1 MDVRGAGTLGLMLV
15 ALGLGSGSAMAE
27 TYYAAP
33 VAGDGEF
40 SGGTCTADSPCWPDE
55 AIESAVA
62 SNDGPDVVQLAAGTY
77 SGRQG
82 TVSIDEWPLTSD
94 PITIAGAGATETIL
108 AGSGVPENIEA
119 VLRFG
124 STADETAPGNI
135 TLRDLTVSI
144 PTAADADTNAIVTR
158 VERLALDRVR
168 IRTAKT
174 GARSERNGIWS
185 RRPDAELV
193 LDHVDIRP
201 TEASYQPDTGNGVFA
216 FGPLTVRDSRVQVD
230 NLGSDG
236 RVVPI
241 HARNDLVLQ
250 RSRVE
255 GGTLALRFQQDG
267 PPITGLVDSSTLRG
281 AAVGI
286 LYVPQASASLAV
298 RNSEIQSAYSL
309 AQRVSIGTTGGF
321 GTGALTI
328 DSSVLRDPTEV
339 GGLAVTC
346 TYSHVSD
353 EETRCPD
360 SSNLRGNDA
369 GGIDLGNPAP
379 LSAQESPTD
388 LEGAPRVA
396 ACLGTVARRDIGPIE
411 IAGVSPCLQPLPDDP
426 GGGGTTA
433 PPGTNGTPGG
443 GSTPAATSAPRLF
456 NLDLASQRFRAKK
469 GTRVWFTL
477 SRAARVEVVAYRM
490 AGKRKITVATLS
502 LAGAAG
508 GNDLAL
514 RLKHLKRFKRGKHRI
529 AFTPVSDDGA
539 RGVPRTIKVRLR

>member
-40 SGGTCTADSPCWPDE
+40 SGGACTVASPCWPDE

-82 TVSIDEWPLTSD
+82 TVSIDLWPLTSD
-94 PITIAGAGATETIL
+94 PITVVGAGATETIL

-124 STADETAPGNI
+124 STEDETAPGNV
-135 TLRDLTVSI
+135 TLRDLEVSI
-144 PTAADADTNAIVTR
+144 PAAADADTNAIVTR

-174 GARSERNGIWS
+174 GARSERHGIWS

-236 RVVPI
+236 RVAPI

-250 RSRVE
+250 RSHVE

-267 PPITGLVDSSTLRG
+267 PPISGLVDSSTLRG

-286 LYVPQASASLAV
+286 LYVPQARRPPWPFATARSRTRTRSPSGSRSARPAV
-298 RNSEIQSAYSL
+298 S
-309 AQRVSIGTTGGF
+309 
-321 GTGALTI
+321 GAE
-328 DSSVLRDPTEV
+328 P
-339 GGLAVTC
+339 
-346 TYSHVSD
+346 
-353 EETRCPD
+353 
-360 SSNLRGNDA
+360 
-369 GGIDLGNPAP
+369 
-379 LSAQESPTD
+379 
-388 LEGAPRVA
+388 
-396 ACLGTVARRDIGPIE
+396 
-411 IAGVSPCLQPLPDDP
+411 
-426 GGGGTTA
+426 
-433 PPGTNGTPGG
+433 
-443 GSTPAATSAPRLF
+443 
-456 NLDLASQRFRAKK
+456 
-469 GTRVWFTL
+469 
-477 SRAARVEVVAYRM
+477 
-490 AGKRKITVATLS
+490 
-502 LAGAAG
+502 
-508 GNDLAL
+508 
-514 RLKHLKRFKRGKHRI
+514 
-529 AFTPVSDDGA
+529 
-539 RGVPRTIKVRLR
+539 